1 MVHRP
6 FNRAHKVRLWTAKKA
21 KKSVTEEFDLAKDQ

>member
-6 FNRAHKVRLWTAKKA
+6 FNRAHKVWLWTAKKA
-21 KKSVTEEFDLAKDQ
+21 KKSETEEFDLAKDQ